1 MNVLEEY
8 IKFEKNNITSFAR
21 EILTD
26 EFFDEEIFNKYLEA
40 YVYVRYYGYYVDNTK
55 DLKDF
60 ICIELNKVTSK
71 LIEGQNEE
79 MLNKISS
86 ISQVFNLVMVYDGV
100 LEEQEK
106 KYISDICN
114 YRIKLFGSC
123 DMLFKEKINK
133 QVLQTKKKRKDY
145 FNFFKSDNFYVNKK
159 ETSNEHVYK
168 IVMKYKIDFPKLYS
182 RYAID
187 RVFYNGSINEDR
199 LPVLYY
205 LVGNIIMKDINKCI
219 YNNQYL
225 IDYATSLF
233 ENKEKNEFIMKII
246 ESEAF
251 KNQTVLMINYLDFA
265 KYGNNVKDMIKAGY
279 KFALVLEDED
289 ISSEGLIYELFEYI
303 LVPKGSSYYNKN
315 STNDKIIYEI

>member
-8 IKFEKNNITSFAR
+8 IKFEKNNITSFVR
-21 EILTD
+21 EVLTD
-26 EFFDEEIFNKYLEA
+26 EFFDEEIFNKYLES
-40 YVYVRYYGYYVDNTK
+40 YVNVRYYGYYVDNTK
-55 DLKDF
+55 ELKDF
-60 ICIELNKVTSK
+60 ICIELNKITSK
-71 LIEGQNEE
+71 LIDGESEEG
-79 MLNKISS
+79 LNKINA
-86 ISQVFNLVMVYDGV
+86 IAQVFNLIMVYDGV
-100 LEEQEK
+100 LEENEK

-123 DMLFKEKINK
+123 DMLFKENINK
-133 QVLQTKKKRKDY
+133 MILQTKKKRKDY
-145 FNFFKSDNFYVNKK
+145 FNFFKSDNFYINRK
-159 ETSNEHVYK
+159 ETSNEHVFK
-168 IVMKYKIDFPKLYS
+168 VVMKYKLDFPKLYS

-187 RVFYNGSINEDR
+187 RVFYNGTINEDR

-225 IDYATSLF
+225 IDFATSLF
-233 ENKEKNEFIMKII
+233 ENKEKMESIMKVT

-265 KYGNNVKDMIKAGY
+265 KYGNIIKDMIKEGY

-289 ISSEGLIYELFEYI
+289 ISNDALIFELFEYI
-303 LVPKGSSYYNKN
+303 LVPNGSSYCNRK
-315 STNDKIIYEI
+315 SVNDKIIYEI